1 MSFVLFSLQ
10 AVLAAQPNQKK
21 RDTFY
26 PVQNQPQ
33 EDPAVLREHQQAGSL
48 PEMRHKSFICPASPQ
63 TSECILY
70 KNAGQARLWQKT
82 DRT

>member
-48 PEMRHKSFICPASPQ
+48 PEMRHKSIYLSGVSQ
-63 TSECILY
+63 T
-70 KNAGQARLWQKT
+70 RLMH
-82 DRT
+82 RI